1 MTTVTVELYAGPHDS
16 WTFPLDVR
24 PGRAIPE
31 ELTGWPGYVLKT
43 LRNDVVPNRHV
54 YHWQHAHT
62 GLKRGC
68 SRPDCTPTCPSRQA
82 GRRRGTT

>member
-16 WTFPLDVR
+16 ITFPLDVR

-31 ELTGWPGYVLKT
+31 ELTGWPGYYLKT

-54 YHWQHAHT
+54 YAWQHARS
-62 GLKRGC
+62 GVKRGC
-68 SRPDCTPTCPSRQA
+68 SRQDCTPTCPSRQA